1 MAKWVS
7 RTPPGFQFAVKLHQK
22 FTHPDLY
29 LARADSGEW
38 TVTGGDVD
46 EFRIGLEP
54 VASAGRLA
62 AVLLQFPAGFRAD
75 ADARGYLEWL
85 CEVFGA
91 YPLAVELRHRS
102 WSDDEVATR
111 ALLDAARAAWVYI
124 DEPKFQ
130 SSIRQDLASA
140 SRSDLVYVR
149 LHGRNAAEWWIHE
162 TADDRYNYLYS
173 PLELRPIA
181 AAARAAADSGRRVVM
196 YLNNHFSAKAVAN
209 AAILKSELGQAVPG
223 DYTRAMVERYP
234 ELAGVVS
241 TSELPL

>member
-1 MAKWVS
+1 
-7 RTPPGFQFAVKLHQK
+7 
-22 FTHPDLY
+22 
-29 LARADSGEW
+29 
-38 TVTGGDVD
+38 
-46 EFRIGLEP
+46 
-54 VASAGRLA
+54 
-62 AVLLQFPAGFRAD
+62 
-75 ADARGYLEWL
+75 
-85 CEVFGA
+85 
-91 YPLAVELRHRS
+91 
-102 WSDDEVATR
+102 
-111 ALLDAARAAWVYI
+111 
-124 DEPKFQ
+124 
-130 SSIRQDLASA
+130 
-140 SRSDLVYVR
+140 